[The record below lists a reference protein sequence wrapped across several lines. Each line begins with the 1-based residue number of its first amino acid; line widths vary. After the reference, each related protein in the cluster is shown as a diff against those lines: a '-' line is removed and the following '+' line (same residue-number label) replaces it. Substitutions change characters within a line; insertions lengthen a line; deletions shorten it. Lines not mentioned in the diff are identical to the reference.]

1 LKGSFIEEGRIHGIN
16 LVSDREAL
24 GGEVPGAGVGT
35 SYLNAWMRSGS
46 QDPSREYSVR
56 NGGSCVPATVRTSAV
71 LQPVRVLHSCRNG
84 CPLNYIN
91 FI

>member
-1 LKGSFIEEGRIHGIN
+1 MKGSFIEEGRIHGIN

-24 GGEVPGAGVGT
+24 GDEVPGAGVGT

-46 QDPSREYSVR
+46 QGPSREYSVR
-56 NGGSCVPATVRTSAV
+56 SDYSCVPVKVRTSAV
-71 LQPVRVLHSCRNG
+71 LQPARPLHSCRNG
-84 CPLNYIN
+84 CLFNYIN